1 MPNAAPQISHN
12 AVPRGKSKRKGET
25 KRKQRKRAN
34 KGKQGRERESK
45 SKEQEQTQDKFDKLV
60 CHNFSEKIEY
70 QFLDTNTKIRDQM
83 TRC

>member
-1 MPNAAPQISHN
+1 MPDAAPQISHN
-12 AVPRGKSKRKGET
+12 AVPRVKVKERGKPRESRGKEQT
-25 KRKQRKRAN
+25 KEN
-34 KGKQGRERESK
+34 KEERESK

-60 CHNFSEKIEY
+60 CHDFSEKIEY